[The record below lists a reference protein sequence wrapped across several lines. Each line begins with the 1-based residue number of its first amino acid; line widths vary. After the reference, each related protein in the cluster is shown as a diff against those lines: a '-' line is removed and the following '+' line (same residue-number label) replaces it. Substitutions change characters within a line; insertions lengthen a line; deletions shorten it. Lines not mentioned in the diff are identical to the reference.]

1 MRGVAEAAGIAA
13 PQTGRVKPPTPL
25 GMALRK
31 FGAGKVPTG
40 VIWACNTLTRSQFE
54 SLYDKLERSELVRR
68 ADFERRARQDRMAM
82 ERDMREW
89 SREVGDWWK

>member
-13 PQTGRVKPPTPL
+13 PPTGRAKPPTPL

-31 FGAGKVPTG
+31 FGAGNVPTG
-40 VIWACNTLTRSQFE
+40 VIWACNTLTRGQFE
-54 SLYDKLERSELVRR
+54 SLCDKLERSELVRR